1 MKFIHYYFKKMKAE
15 DKEKAIKFLKENK
28 KVKRIDF
35 WNFLKDENIAEEILY
50 DLYIQNKIKFEQN
63 SSGYIII
70 WIGE

>member
-1 MKFIHYYFKKMKAE
+1 MKAE
-15 DKEKAIKFLKENK
+15 EKEKAINFLKENK

-35 WNFLKDENIAEEILY
+35 WNFLKDKNIAEEILY
-50 DLYIQNKIKFEQN
+50 DLYIKNKIKFEQN

>member
-1 MKFIHYYFKKMKAE
+1 MKFIFYYP
-15 DKEKAIKFLKENK
+15 FLKENK

>member
-1 MKFIHYYFKKMKAE
+1 MKAE
-15 DKEKAIKFLKENK
+15 EKEKAINFLKENK

-35 WNFLKDENIAEEILY
+35 WNFLKDKNIAEEILY

-70 WIGE
+70 WISE

>member
-1 MKFIHYYFKKMKAE
+1 LE
-15 DKEKAIKFLKENK
+15 
-28 KVKRIDF
+28 
-35 WNFLKDENIAEEILY
+35 FLKDKNIAEEILY

>member
-1 MKFIHYYFKKMKAE
+1 MKAE

>member
-1 MKFIHYYFKKMKAE
+1 MKTE

-35 WNFLKDENIAEEILY
+35 WNFLKDKNIAEEILY
-50 DLYIQNKIKFEQN
+50 DFYIQNKIEFEQN

>member
-1 MKFIHYYFKKMKAE
+1 MKTE

-35 WNFLKDENIAEEILY
+35 WNFLKDEEILY